1 MNASLPVKGSFFT
14 PIVREVLADTET
26 PVSLYLKI
34 KDKSKFS
41 FLFES
46 VEGEKYIARYTYI
59 GLDPFAIFHANAT
72 GVDEGKIKFEI
83 RDKAYK
89 FLSPLVKRETNPI
102 LAMQWLFDALKSD
115 ATGEFITS
123 GAFGYVGY
131 DAVHLVEKIPEA
143 GKDELKL
150 DDICLLFF
158 DSLFVYD
165 GISRKVFIV
174 SNARRGDEK
183 SKAAA
188 EKKLDNMASLIA
200 NHAKPKKV
208 KLSAEKSAVAVSNTT
223 KPDYLAKVLR
233 CKDYITEGDIF
244 QVQISQ
250 RLKRPLKAEP
260 FDVYRKLRTIN
271 PSPYLFYIQLDK
283 LKIAG
288 SSPELLV
295 RVDAAGTERIVQT
308 RPIAGTRKRGATKAE
323 DEILAKELLADEK
336 ERAEHL
342 MLIDLG
348 RNDIG
353 RIAKTGSVEVDE
365 MMVIEKYSAV
375 MHIVSNVKGNLRDDL
390 TALDAFWACF
400 PAGTLTGAPKIRSME
415 IIYELESDKRGLYGG
430 AVGYFDFAGNLNTA
444 IAIRTIIIKNKMAYF
459 QAAAGIV
466 ADSVP
471 ESEYE
476 ETMNKMRAN
485 LRAVE
490 SLVAK

>member
-1 MNASLPVKGSFFT
+1 
-14 PIVREVLADTET
+14 
-26 PVSLYLKI
+26 
-34 KDKSKFS
+34 
-41 FLFES
+41 
-46 VEGEKYIARYTYI
+46 
-59 GLDPFAIFHANAT
+59 
-72 GVDEGKIKFEI
+72 
-83 RDKAYK
+83 
-89 FLSPLVKRETNPI
+89 
-102 LAMQWLFDALKSD
+102 
-115 ATGEFITS
+115 
-123 GAFGYVGY
+123 
-131 DAVHLVEKIPEA
+131 
-143 GKDELKL
+143 
-150 DDICLLFF
+150 
-158 DSLFVYD
+158 
-165 GISRKVFIV
+165 
-174 SNARRGDEK
+174 
-183 SKAAA
+183 
-188 EKKLDNMASLIA
+188 MASLIA